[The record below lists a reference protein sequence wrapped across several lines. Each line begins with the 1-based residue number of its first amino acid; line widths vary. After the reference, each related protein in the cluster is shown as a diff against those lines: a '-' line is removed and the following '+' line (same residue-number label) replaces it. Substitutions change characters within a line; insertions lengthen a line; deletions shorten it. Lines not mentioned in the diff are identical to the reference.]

1 MRPIPEGGCFRK
13 SGAIRRLAVAMLFV
27 ATAPLQVRPA
37 AAQDEALRQAQDH
50 ALRPRGG
57 LGSLQAQDG
66 EPELRLTVRRTFGYG
81 GGGQIQGSFA
91 LGVEGPADL
100 VRVTFLI
107 DGQVMLDDLESPFEH
122 SFHTSE
128 YALGVHRLMAV
139 GETVGG
145 AELRSAE
152 RSFEF
157 VTAEA
162 GWQTV
167 SRFLVPFVGV
177 LLGLLLA
184 GTLIPAVL
192 ARRREFRLSQYGAA
206 GGAVCPRCQLPYARG
221 FWSPNLVG
229 GRLERCPHC
238 GKWAMARRATA
249 TMLQAAEAR
258 YLSESRPQVVDD
270 KAPLGRLI
278 DDSRFES

>member
-1 MRPIPEGGCFRK
+1 MRIDWKPSRGR
-13 SGAIRRLAVAMLFV
+13 ALRRLARARRG
-27 ATAPLQVRPA
+27 Q
-37 AAQDEALRQAQDH
+37 AQDE
-50 ALRPRGG
+50 
-57 LGSLQAQDG
+57 

-81 GGGQIQGSFA
+81 GGGQIQGRFA

-107 DGQVMLDDLESPFEH
+107 DGQVMFNDLESPFEH

-139 GETVGG
+139 GETAEG

-162 GWQTV
+162 GWQAV
-167 SRFLVPFVGV
+167 SRFLVPLAGG
-177 LLGLLLA
+177 LLGLMLA

-192 ARRREFRLSQYGAA
+192 ARRRVFRLGQYGAA
-206 GGAVCPRCQLPYARG
+206 GGAVCPRCRLPYSRTI
-221 FWSPNLVG
+221 WSPNLVG
-229 GRLERCPHC
+229 PRRARSSRGKLERCPHC
-238 GKWAMARRATA
+238 GKWALARRATA

-270 KAPLGRLI
+270 QDPLRRLI